1 MPASRRRRL
10 ISLGRPAV
18 VSPSHAD
25 PRRRRANCLRSLR
38 RSPRTVP
45 LGAAVVRGELH
56 VEVDG
61 AALSGVA
68 ALRFELPREDQT
80 ATLIGCE
87 TAVSEESGIEFHA
100 RRERGAVERREGSD
114 AIGSP

>member
-1 MPASRRRRL
+1 MRIPVGVERTVSARSVGRL
-10 ISLGRPAV
+10 ER
-18 VSPSHAD
+18 
-25 PRRRRANCLRSLR
+25 
-38 RSPRTVP
+38 VP

-87 TAVSEESGIEFHA
+87 TAVSEESGIELSSTPVA
-100 RRERGAVERREGSD
+100 SAEPSERREGPD